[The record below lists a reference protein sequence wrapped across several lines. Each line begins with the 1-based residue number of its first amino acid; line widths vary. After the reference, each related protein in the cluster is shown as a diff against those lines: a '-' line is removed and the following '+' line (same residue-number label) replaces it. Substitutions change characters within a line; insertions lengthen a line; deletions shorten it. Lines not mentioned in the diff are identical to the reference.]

1 MLMQPVK
8 RISEFLFWCLV
19 TYGLLLLPW
28 HGLMDAYRAGFRAV
42 GDVLFHSVG
51 DGGSVHFEKLSD
63 GDRVRDTTLRLTNRT
78 NGTRGSMDIRA
89 AYIAYRPT
97 AFLVALVL
105 ATPTPW
111 SRRGWALLWGL
122 VGVGLFVAFR
132 IWLQVFDA
140 MSNGDAL
147 SVYVLGPFWKGV
159 LAAMVKVMVH
169 ASAMSYLAPACIW
182 ILVALRQGDWAVIAA
197 EKKAPVRS
205 KGRS

>member
-19 TYGLLLLPW
+19 IYGLLLLPW

-42 GDVLFHSVG
+42 GDVLFQSVG
-51 DGGSVHFEKLSD
+51 DGGSVYFEKLSD
-63 GDRVRDTTLRLTNRT
+63 ADRVRDTTLRLTNRT

-122 VGVGLFVAFR
+122 LGVGVFVALR
-132 IWLQVFDA
+132 IWLQIFNA
-140 MSNGDAL
+140 LSNGDAL
-147 SVYVLGPFWKGV
+147 SVYALGPFGKGV
-159 LAAMVKVMVH
+159 LMAMLKVVVYTP
-169 ASAMSYLAPACIW
+169 AMSYLAPACIW
-182 ILVALRQGDWAVIAA
+182 ILVALRRGDWAAITS
-197 EKKAPVRS
+197 EKEAGVQS

>member
-1 MLMQPVK
+1 MQPVK

-42 GDVLFHSVG
+42 GDVLFQSVG
-51 DGGSVHFEKLSD
+51 DGGSVYFEKLSD
-63 GDRVRDTTLRLTNRT
+63 ADRVRDTTLRLTNRT
-78 NGTRGSMDIRA
+78 NGTRGSMDIRV

-122 VGVGLFVAFR
+122 LGVGVFVALR
-132 IWLQVFDA
+132 IWLQIFNA
-140 MSNGDAL
+140 LSNGDAL
-147 SVYVLGPFWKGV
+147 SVYVLGPFGKGV
-159 LAAMVKVMVH
+159 LMAMLKVVVYTP
-169 ASAMSYLAPACIW
+169 AMSYLAPACIW
-182 ILVALRQGDWAVIAA
+182 ILVALRRDDWAAITA
-197 EKKAPVRS
+197 EKEAGVQS

>member
-1 MLMQPVK
+1 MQPVK
-8 RISEFLFWCLV
+8 RISGFLFWCLV

-28 HGLMDAYRAGFRAV
+28 HGLMNAYRAGFRAV
-42 GDVLFHSVG
+42 GNVMFHSVS
-51 DGGSVHFEKLSD
+51 DGGSVYFEKLSD
-63 GDRVRDTTLRLTNRT
+63 GDRVNDTTLRLTNRT

-89 AYIAYRPT
+89 AYVAYRPT
-97 AFLVALVL
+97 AFLIALVL
-105 ATPTPW
+105 ATPMPW

-147 SVYVLGPFWKGV
+147 SVYVLGSTWKGALV
-159 LAAMVKVMVH
+159 ATLKVMVH
-169 ASAMSYLAPACIW
+169 ASTMSYLAPACIW
-182 ILVALRQGDWAVIAA
+182 ALVAVRRGDWAVITA

-205 KGRS
+205 KSRS

>member
-28 HGLMDAYRAGFRAV
+28 HGLMNAYRAGFRAV
-42 GDVLFHSVG
+42 GNIMFHSVG
-51 DGGSVHFEKLSD
+51 EGGSVYFEKLSD
-63 GDRVRDTTLRLTNRT
+63 GDRVHDTTLRLTNRT

-89 AYIAYRPT
+89 SYVAYRPT
-97 AFLVALVL
+97 AFLIALVL
-105 ATPTPW
+105 ATPMPW

-132 IWLQVFDA
+132 MWLQIFDA

-147 SVYVLGPFWKGV
+147 SVYVLGSTWKSALV
-159 LAAMVKVMVH
+159 ATLKIMDH
-169 ASAMSYLAPACIW
+169 ASAMSYIAPACIW
-182 ILVALRQGDWAVIAA
+182 ALVAVRRGDWAVITT

-205 KGRS
+205 KSRS

>member
-1 MLMQPVK
+1 MLMRSVK

-42 GDVLFHSVG
+42 GNVLFHSVG
-51 DGGSVHFEKLSD
+51 DGGSVYFEKLSD
-63 GDRVRDTTLRLTNRT
+63 ADRVRDTTLRLTNRT

-89 AYIAYRPT
+89 AYLAYRPT

-122 VGVGLFVAFR
+122 VGVGVFVAFR

-140 MSNGDAL
+140 LSNGDAL
-147 SVYVLGPFWKGV
+147 SVYVLGPFGKGV
-159 LAAMVKVMVH
+159 LAAMLKVVVH
-169 ASAMSYLAPACIW
+169 ASTMSYLAPACIW
-182 ILVALRQGDWAVIAA
+182 VLVALRRGDWAAITA
-197 EKKAPVRS
+197 EKEAGIRS